1 MKEVWETAISMSSYM
16 VNRRPICK
24 LYYVCTGKWQE
35 DQNLRAVVNSGKS
48 EIESIGIFE
57 EISVEPLGATE
68 IQRLFHETKNKLSS
82 TINFQSRI
90 TLPDIEGVKEAYLGV
105 LPFQEYIKLIQD
117 ENSTIYS
124 IFDDNVRDFRVITQS
139 IKK

>member
-124 IFDDNVRDFRVITQS
+124 IFDDNVRDFQGNNAVN
-139 IKK
+139 KK